1 MINVFFAGRRQ
12 NCKKSETQWYILR
25 IYFATS
31 VLIVTVRT
39 RNKYIKHNSMSCVI
53 LFTRM
58 CLLECA
64 YEVIRF
70 HHFATTFHGC
80 LWCQSKHNYATYIS
94 YQSADNIC
102 FFTPHELHQEHVT
115 ASRILPQHFVS
126 HSLGSSLLD
135 VVTRRYR
142 ISGLPLKLCTTD
154 GRFTLQTHRNPSVYD
169 PETSDMRKV
178 HGVEMGQRL
187 KGVNR
192 DLPMTRRRNAT
203 LMKVEDIW

>member
-1 MINVFFAGRRQ
+1 
-12 NCKKSETQWYILR
+12 
-25 IYFATS
+25 
-31 VLIVTVRT
+31 
-39 RNKYIKHNSMSCVI
+39 MSCVI

-58 CLLECA
+58 CLWSN
-64 YEVIRF
+64 
-70 HHFATTFHGC
+70 TFSSLC
-80 LWCQSKHNYATYIS
+80 YNFPRVFVVPVRTQLRDI
-94 YQSADNIC
+94 YQLLVSGQFC

-169 PETSDMRKV
+169 PETSDVRKV

-187 KGVNR
+187 KGGNR

-203 LMKVEDIW
+203 LMKVENIWWMLFC